1 MTTVGVA
8 LSLFCF
14 SCHYWVFAKTSKHL
28 SELSDDSEV
37 KSSDIHRNLAVDFL
51 SLNLTRSPKRRKN
64 GPRLIS
70 CQGSL
75 ESLIWRVAAAQM
87 GIGSNHNF
95 SDGPRTATSR

>member
-28 SELSDDSEV
+28 SELSDGSGV
-37 KSSDIHRNLAVDFL
+37 KSGDIRRNPAVDFL
-51 SLNLTRSPKRRKN
+51 RMDSAGSPKRRRN

-70 CQGSL
+70 RQGSL

-87 GIGSNHNF
+87 GIGSNQNL